1 MEQRQL
7 PEWTK
12 TRRPARDQGVRED
25 SSFSE
30 ADGVL
35 RGETPLDTRRMLEG
49 LLEEKAKR
57 ASRRKWTGRGL
68 MVFGLITLLGSCPL
82 SVFSLI
88 GQQSIP
94 LVAIL
99 VSLGLIGGGFALTAL
114 RPRLKDTNEAVL
126 VAMKYGYRLTA
137 ARLAL
142 EMDISF
148 AKAEKIIQEL
158 VRSGIAEIDL
168 DHKDPDHTITYRIKG
183 L

>member
-1 MEQRQL
+1 
-7 PEWTK
+7 
-12 TRRPARDQGVRED
+12 
-25 SSFSE
+25 
-30 ADGVL
+30 
-35 RGETPLDTRRMLEG
+35 MLEG
-49 LLEEKAKR
+49 LLEEKATR

-68 MVFGLITLLGSCPL
+68 MVFGVVTMLGSCPL
-82 SVFSLI
+82 SVFSLM

-94 LVAIL
+94 VAANLI
-99 VSLGLIGGGFALTAL
+99 SLALIAGGFALTAL
-114 RPRLKDTNEAVL
+114 RTRLKDTNEALL

-168 DHKDPDHTITYRIKG
+168 NHKDPDNTITYRIKG

>member
-1 MEQRQL
+1 MEPRQSS
-7 PEWTK
+7 EWTK
-12 TRRPARDQGVRED
+12 ARKAASDQRVRED

-30 ADGVL
+30 LDGAL
-35 RGETPLDTRRMLEG
+35 HGETPLDTRRMLEG
-49 LLEEKAKR
+49 LLEEKATR

-68 MVFGLITLLGSCPL
+68 MVFGVVTMLGSCPL
-82 SVFSLI
+82 SVFSLM

-94 LVAIL
+94 VAANLI
-99 VSLGLIGGGFALTAL
+99 SLALIAGGFALTAL
-114 RPRLKDTNEAVL
+114 RTRLKDTNEALL

-168 DHKDPDHTITYRIKG
+168 NHKDPDNTITYRIKG